1 MTGYPSMKCL
11 SCVKR
16 FDNGKFERFSKE
28 IFCLEGS
35 GKDLVLSGIESKKV
49 EAPVSLKD
57 AGIPE
62 ENIEKVAETPV

>member
-1 MTGYPSMKCL
+1 ME
-11 SCVKR
+11 
-16 FDNGKFERFSKE
+16 KFERFSKE

-35 GKDLVLSGIESKKV
+35 SKDPVLSGIESKKV

>member
-1 MTGYPSMKCL
+1 ME
-11 SCVKR
+11 
-16 FDNGKFERFSKE
+16 KFERFSKE

-35 GKDLVLSGIESKKV
+35 GKDLVLSGIERFKAWLKKV
-49 EAPVSLKD
+49 EAPVFLKD